1 MKPTFNMYAVSENGI
16 VIDYAFGENEI
27 LVTSPLSKKNY
38 SDGDNIKL
46 IMCTET
52 SGTFYIGQKVK

>member
-1 MKPTFNMYAVSENGI
+1 MYAVSENGI